1 MKRKERFKERDAY
14 LDYINNCTLETPDEV
29 AKLFRAITAVIWDYK
44 LVGKISDTYGDNVI
58 IYREGG
64 LNMVGVQDVY
74 NDTLAYLASF
84 PDLIF
89 DFLDIYCEGN
99 KEEGYRFGQVV
110 EFKGTNLGFSKYGAP
125 TGKSLVR
132 NGHGTLD
139 ICQCFV
145 KFVNGRWRM
154 HTEWGT
160 RSEQANAE
168 VLGAEEIFGTIA
180 QNTDDAQGTITV
192 TDDTRYEGE
201 LASDKFS
208 DEIKALE
215 DAIEKLEI
223 NDKEDVKEFFKLYT
237 SLVWN
242 YKMPGY
248 LLDYYAEDIKVQ
260 TANWETI
267 NGAKAMMTYALDFM
281 AAFPDLSVNLD
292 DIIVHGDNQN
302 GYKVFRRLYFDGSNI
317 GVNKYGKST
326 GKSLDGDCL
335 CLSMIDFK
343 QVHGEWWI
351 TDEKF
356 INSDEYIKSA
366 MIPDDYETS
375 NSLEET
381 VVEKESTA
389 ANDVLEN

>member
-1 MKRKERFKERDAY
+1 
-14 LDYINNCTLETPDEV
+14 V

-64 LNMVGVQDVY
+64 LDMVGVQDVY

-110 EFKGTNLGFSKYGAP
+110 EFKGTNLGFSKYGPP
-125 TGKSLVR
+125 TGKSLVKD
-132 NGHGTLD
+132 GHGTLD

-160 RSEQANAE
+160 RSEKANAE
-168 VLGAEEIFGTIA
+168 VLGADKVFGTIA
-180 QNTDDAQGTITV
+180 QNTDDAQGQITV
-192 TDDTRYEGE
+192 TDDSRYQGE
-201 LASDKFS
+201 LASDRFS
-208 DEIKALE
+208 DDIKDLEAKIAALE
-215 DAIEKLEI
+215 IHNEA
-223 NDKEDVKEFFKLYT
+223 DVKVFFKHYT

-248 LLDYYAEDIKVQ
+248 LLDYYAEDIKIQ
-260 TANWETI
+260 TANWAFI
-267 NGAKAMMTYALDFM
+267 HGAQGMMTYALDFM
-281 AAFPDLSVNLD
+281 AAFPDLTVNLD
-292 DIIVHGDNQN
+292 DIIVRGDNEN

-343 QVHGEWWI
+343 EVEGEWLI
-351 TDEKF
+351 TAEKF
-356 INSDEYIKSA
+356 INSEEHIQGVLSSDLIEDEK
-366 MIPDDYETS
+366 PVNEVENNDDSNDDNVQTS
-375 NSLEET
+375 
-381 VVEKESTA
+381 
-389 ANDVLEN
+389 